1 MMTIKKLTNVF
12 AFLCLIAS
20 NSLLASDSN
29 QKLFVN
35 LTSDEMNRATM
46 AIAYSTMVL
55 TQKDIPV
62 TIFLSV
68 EGARIIDMTLPE
80 HRNGYGKSLKEM
92 LSEFMEEGG
101 RVLLCGMCALNVGG
115 IDEDDVLSGVQYGD
129 GMSDLFEDDTTV
141 LTY

>member
-1 MMTIKKLTNVF
+1 MMTIKKLTTVL

-20 NSLLASDSN
+20 TSLFASDGDE
-29 QKLFVN
+29 KLFVN

-68 EGARIIDMTLPE
+68 EGVRIVDMTLPK
-80 HRNGYGKSLKEM
+80 HRNAYGKSLNEM
-92 LSEFMEEGG
+92 MSEFMDAGG
-101 RVLLCGMCALNVGG
+101 RVLLCGMCARNVGG
-115 IDEDDVLSGVQYGD
+115 IDEDDVLKGVQYGD
-129 GMSDLFEDDTTV
+129 GMSALFEDDTSV